1 MARVLVVDDR
11 SEDRTLLRVVLE
23 GMGHSVSEA
32 ANGEQAIATA
42 RERRPDLI
50 LSDILMPHM
59 DGFALCRAL
68 QKDPVLCAV
77 PFVFVTATYGER
89 QSTEFAGEIGAAR
102 VLTKPF
108 EASRLR
114 EVLAELLVRNEA
126 NDPTQ
131 PLDLLGDTAFH
142 RRHAELVAGKLE
154 EKIAELESANERLRH
169 SDRHT
174 RDLLMA
180 MVETINTMVEW
191 RDPYTVGHQRRVGE
205 LAGAIAAEM
214 GLPPERVEG
223 VRIGGY
229 LHDVGKIALPGDLLA
244 KPVRLKDAEMALIR
258 IHPESGRDILSK
270 VDFPWPLA
278 EMAHQ
283 HHERL
288 DGSGYPRGLKGDEIL
303 PEACIIAV
311 ADVME
316 AMSSHRPYRA
326 GLGLEQALEE
336 LAAGRGTRYTAAA
349 VDACTRLFRER
360 QYAFSR
366 APGS

>member
-1 MARVLVVDDR
+1 MAQVLVADDR
-11 SEDRTLLRVVLE
+11 PEDRMLLRVLLE
-23 GMGHSVSEA
+23 GMGHTVSEV
-32 ANGEQAIATA
+32 ANGEQALTAA
-42 RERRPDLI
+42 REHRPDLI
-50 LSDILMPHM
+50 LSDILMPRM
-59 DGFALCRAL
+59 DGFTLCRAL

-89 QSTEFAGEIGAAR
+89 RSTEFANEIGAAR

-108 EASRLR
+108 EAADLR
-114 EVLAELLVRNEA
+114 EVLGDLLVRNEA

-142 RRHAELVAGKLE
+142 RRHAELVAGKLA
-154 EKIAELESANERLRH
+154 EKIVELEAANEQLLRGE
-169 SDRHT
+169 RHT
-174 RDLLMA
+174 RELLMA
-180 MVETINTMVEW
+180 MVETIMTMVEW
-191 RDPYTVGHQRRVGE
+191 RDPYTVGHQRRVGG
-205 LAGAIAAEM
+205 LAGAIAAELGM
-214 GLPPERVEG
+214 TPGQVEG

-229 LHDVGKIALPGDLLA
+229 LHDVGKIGLPSDLLT
-244 KPVRLKDAEMALIR
+244 KPVRLKDAEMALVR
-258 IHPESGRDILSK
+258 IHSESGRDILSK

-278 EMAHQ
+278 EVAHQ

-326 GLGLEQALEE
+326 GLGVDEALAE
-336 LAAGRGTRYTAAA
+336 LAAGRGTRYSASA

-360 QYAFSR
+360 QYQFSG
-366 APGS
+366 APG